1 MKRERLA
8 ALAAVMLGL
17 ATMQPASA
25 QPAQPVHAP
34 STQGAADLARTATE
48 AAKQIDATVEG
59 RRLVILGEM
68 HGTAE
73 TPAIAGELAA
83 RWATGAHAQPVLLG
97 LEATSVDQARVDRY
111 LASRGTPADRADLL
125 AGEHWTEP
133 MHDGRDS
140 VAMAGL
146 IERMRALRAAGGDIS
161 IALFDTPGKG
171 ERDARMATSL
181 RNAIAAHRGARVL
194 VLTGNVHAM
203 TGKPPQ
209 MFSEGKPYKLPT
221 TTARHLA
228 DLHPVSI
235 DVRAM
240 QGDLWI
246 CQETCGRKTL
256 PSGGRTITAPSIE
269 RYDPGQAWDYLVKL
283 PRFTASLPAVPGTP
297 AAVPAPAGSG
307 ASKR

>member
-1 MKRERLA
+1 MKKESLA
-8 ALAAVMLGL
+8 ALAAVMLVL
-17 ATMQPASA
+17 AMMQPASA
-25 QPAQPVHAP
+25 QLVRAPTAQQVDDV
-34 STQGAADLARTATE
+34 TRTATE
-48 AAKQIDATVEG
+48 AAKLIDATVAG
-59 RRLVILGEM
+59 RHLVMLGEM

-73 TPAIAGELAA
+73 TPAIAAELAA
-83 RWATGAHAQPVLLG
+83 RWATGEHRQPVLLG
-97 LEATSVDQARVDRY
+97 LEVTSVDQARVDRY
-111 LASRGTPADRADLL
+111 LASRGTAADRTDLL
-125 AGEHWTEP
+125 AGEHWTDP

-146 IERMRALRAAGGDIS
+146 IERVRALRAAGADIS
-161 IALFDTPGKG
+161 IALFDAPGKD
-171 ERDARMATSL
+171 ERNARMAVSL
-181 RNAIAAHRGARVL
+181 RHAIAAHPQARVL

-221 TTARHLA
+221 TTAQHLA

-256 PSGGRTITAPSIE
+256 PSTGRSISAPSIE
-269 RYDPGQAWDYLVKL
+269 HYDADQPWDYLVKL
-283 PRFTASLPAVPGTP
+283 PRFTASLPAVPTAP
-297 AAVPAPAGSG
+297 AAVAAPAGSV
-307 ASKR
+307 AAKR

>member
-1 MKRERLA
+1 MRKGSLA

-17 ATMQPASA
+17 ATMRAAGA
-25 QPAQPVHAP
+25 QEAGDV
-34 STQGAADLARTATE
+34 ARTATE
-48 AAKQIDATVEG
+48 AAKLIDDSLAGQHFVM
-59 RRLVILGEM
+59 LGEM

-83 RWATGAHAQPVLLG
+83 CWATGEHRQPVLLG
-97 LEATSVDQARVDRY
+97 LEITSADQARVDRY
-111 LASRGTPADRADLL
+111 LASRGAPADRADLL
-125 AGEHWTEP
+125 AGEHWTDP

-140 VAMAGL
+140 VAMAAL
-146 IERMRALRAAGGDIS
+146 IERVRALRAAGADVS
-161 IALFDTPGKG
+161 IALFDAPGKD
-171 ERDARMATSL
+171 ERNARMAVSL
-181 RNAIAAHRGARVL
+181 RSAIAAHPQARVL

-256 PSGGRTITAPSIE
+256 PSSGRTISAPSIE
-269 RYDPGQAWDYLVKL
+269 RYDQGQAWDYLVKL
-283 PRFTASLPAVPGTP
+283 PRFTASEPAIGPEAVSQP
-297 AAVPAPAGSG
+297 AQRDAGP
-307 ASKR
+307 

>member
-1 MKRERLA
+1 MKKGSLA
-8 ALAAVMLGL
+8 AFAAVLVCL
-17 ATMQPASA
+17 ATTQPADA
-25 QPAQPVHAP
+25 QAVRNPA
-34 STQGAADLARTATE
+34 TQEAGDVARTARD
-48 AAKQIDATVEG
+48 AAKLVDATVAG
-59 RRLVILGEM
+59 RRFVVLGEM

-83 RWATGAHAQPVLLG
+83 RWATGEHRQPVLLG
-97 LEATSVDQARVDRY
+97 LEITSADQARVDRY

-133 MHDGRDS
+133 THDGRDS

-146 IERMRALRAAGGDIS
+146 IERMRALRAAGGNVS
-161 IALFDTPGKG
+161 IALFDAPGKG
-171 ERDARMATSL
+171 ERNARMAAAL
-181 RNAIAAHRGARVL
+181 RSAIAAHPRARVL

-203 TGKPPQ
+203 TGKPPE
-209 MFSEGKPYKLPT
+209 MFSEGKPYKLPM

-256 PSGGRTITAPSIE
+256 PSSGRTIPGPSIE
-269 RYDPGQAWDYLVKL
+269 RYDPGQAWDYLLKL
-283 PRFTASLPAVPGTP
+283 PRFTASLPA
-297 AAVPAPAGSG
+297 AAAAGEEN
-307 ASKR
+307 

>member
-1 MKRERLA
+1 MKKGSLA
-8 ALAAVMLGL
+8 ALAAVLVRL
-17 ATMQPASA
+17 ATMHTAAA
-25 QPAQPVHAP
+25 QDAGDV
-34 STQGAADLARTATE
+34 ARTATE
-48 AAKQIDATVEG
+48 AAKLIDATVAG
-59 RRLVILGEM
+59 RHLVMLGEM

-73 TPAIAGELAA
+73 TPAIAGELVA
-83 RWATGAHAQPVLLG
+83 RWVTGAHRQPVLLG
-97 LEATSVDQARVDRY
+97 LEVTSVDQARVDRY

-146 IERMRALRAAGGDIS
+146 IERVRALRAAGADIS
-161 IALFDTPGKG
+161 IALFDAPGNG
-171 ERDARMATSL
+171 ERNARMAASL
-181 RNAIAAHRGARVL
+181 RGAIEAHPQSRVL

-221 TTARHLA
+221 TTAQHLA

-240 QGDLWI
+240 QGDLWM

-256 PSGGRTITAPSIE
+256 PPSGRSISAPSIE
-269 RYDPGQAWDYLVKL
+269 RYDPGQPWDYLVKL
-283 PRFTASLPAVPGTP
+283 PRFNASLPA
-297 AAVPAPAGSG
+297 ASG
-307 ASKR
+307 AAAR